1 MLSIQRHV
9 FKPLS
14 FLRQMMPLRAFAQI
28 NFNAIKAQNSVLKV
42 YNQLVEEGQIRS
54 DPKQLAVVNILD
66 RWQ

>member
-1 MLSIQRHV
+1 MLSIQRHGL
-9 FKPLS
+9 KPLS
-14 FLRQMMPLRAFAQI
+14 CLRKMMPLRAFAQI
-28 NFNAIKAQNSVLKV
+28 NFSAIKAQNSVLKV